1 MSKKRTGHLNSPHC
15 KPEGTKGSV
24 ILAAIWGLRT
34 RDDLCEAGNL
44 PAFSDNLH
52 DVCLPPPQAPPQT
65 FTISSVRGGWHPSM
79 EDSQRTVDREQQTLT
94 AFRDS
99 QKRSPL
105 LEPPSTSELED
116 YCGIKILRDY
126 VAFTPPHLIGQ
137 LALPCVCTT
146 SKRRSQS
153 ESSIVLTHECRSCQ
167 MEKIRGVRFI
177 SKTASSL
184 APASL

>member
-1 MSKKRTGHLNSPHC
+1 MSFQQRDGAYGLEMTSV
-15 KPEGTKGSV
+15 KPATCQPFLTTSRKS
-24 ILAAIWGLRT
+24 
-34 RDDLCEAGNL
+34 
-44 PAFSDNLH
+44 AFPS
-52 DVCLPPPQAPPQT
+52 PQAPPPT
-65 FTISSVRGGWHPSM
+65 LTISSVRGGWRSSM
-79 EDSQRTVDREQQTLT
+79 EDGQKTADREQQTLT

-99 QKRSPL
+99 QQQSPL

-126 VAFTPPHLIGQ
+126 VAFTPPHLIEQ
-137 LALPCVCTT
+137 LALPRVCTT

-153 ESSIVLTHECRSCQ
+153 ESSIALTHEFRSCQ